1 MSFEPDDMQHE
12 SSIEVLLKEIITQ
25 LRLLNL
31 RYEEATET
39 KLTKE
44 DIES

>member
-1 MSFEPDDMQHE
+1 MSIEADSTEHE
-12 SSIEVLLKEIITQ
+12 SSIEALLKEIITQ